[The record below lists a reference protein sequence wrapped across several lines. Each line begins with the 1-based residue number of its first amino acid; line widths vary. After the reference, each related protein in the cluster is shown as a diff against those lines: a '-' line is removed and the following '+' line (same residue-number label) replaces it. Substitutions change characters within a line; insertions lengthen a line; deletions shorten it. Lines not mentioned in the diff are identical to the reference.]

1 MRTSRLLLA
10 AALALIPLI
19 AHAQAAP
26 GPPPAATGWTG
37 AIDFGVRGTS
47 ADGDA
52 ARYERYR
59 DLGDGLFA
67 ETVRLARERNGWFLD
82 IAADHVGRKDQRYRV
97 DLNRPGTIKTWFL
110 WDQIPMLL
118 SRTTRTLFTG
128 VGSGVLEID
137 NALQAQVQANPAAIA
152 PIFSQFGTE
161 FETRT
166 RRRICRVEGD
176 SRSL

>member
-1 MRTSRLLLA
+1 MLCLT
-10 AALALIPLI
+10 AALALVPLI
-19 AHAQAAP
+19 ARAQAPAV
-26 GPPPAATGWTG
+26 PPAASTGWTG

-47 ADGDA
+47 VDGDA

-67 ETVRLARERNGWFLD
+67 ETLRLTREQNGWFLD
-82 IAADHVGRKDQRYRV
+82 VAGDHLGRRDQRYRV
-97 DLNRPGTIKTWFL
+97 DLNRPGRFKTWFL

-152 PIFSQFGTE
+152 PVFSQFGTE

-166 RRRICRVEGD
+166 RRKIAEAGFEYLTAMR
-176 SRSL
+176 